1 MMPNCL
7 ISVELYT
14 SYYAQMWRPC
24 TGTNKSNN
32 ISMLNLPVIKIIK
45 KKIVY
50 IHKTM
55 MSDLQNLAS
64 QLQIK
69 FRTTRM
75 PGIKYFVS
83 I

>member
-1 MMPNCL
+1 MPNCL

-45 KKIVY
+45 KKNSLY
-50 IHKTM
+50 PQDNDEWSTK
-55 MSDLQNLAS
+55 S
-64 QLQIK
+64 
-69 FRTTRM
+69 
-75 PGIKYFVS
+75 G
-83 I
+83 